1 MPGESYLNTL
11 LLVYA
16 FVWGAIWGSFL
27 NVVIWRLP
35 RRQNLSR
42 PASHCPSCET
52 PIAWYDNVPLV
63 SWLVLRGRCRA
74 CRTSISIRYPL
85 VELLVAVLSTL
96 LWWHVSRMAPPTAP
110 LQVMAVPYLLHFV
123 FMLALVSIA
132 FIDLDLTIIPHRLT
146 FPTMAWGVLGALLL
160 PKAEGWQYYFPGVDI
175 VDSVLGLLAGA
186 GIIAAI
192 IVSYRAIRGHDGM
205 GWGDATLL
213 AAIGANL
220 GVASLLFVILFASLQ
235 GVIAALVFA
244 AIDRARGVETG
255 SDDSVLIR
263 GAHTEEYWEKHPLA
277 HLYEDEA
284 GGEDPASP
292 AEPPVTDERAEEPV
306 SVDAAAGAPADEDDD
321 DGLLM
326 QGLPFGPFLA
336 LAAVEYILVGRAFV
350 GWLTAGWYP

>member
-42 PASHCPSCET
+42 PPSHCPSCET

-74 CRTSISIRYPL
+74 CRTSISVRYPL

-96 LWWHVSRMAPPTAP
+96 LWWHVSRLAPASAP
-110 LQVMAVPYLLHFV
+110 LQVMAVPFLLHFV
-123 FMLALVSIA
+123 FMLLLVSIA

-146 FPTMAWGVLGALLL
+146 FPAMAWGVIGALLL
-160 PKAEGWQYYFPGVDI
+160 PKAEGWQHYFPAVDI
-175 VDSVLGLLAGA
+175 VDSVLGLALGA
-186 GIIAAI
+186 GIIALI

-220 GVASLLFVILFASLQ
+220 GMASLLFVILFASFQ

-244 AIDRARGVETG
+244 AIDRARGVTSGGEG
-255 SDDSVLIR
+255 SALIR
-263 GAHTEEYWEKHPLA
+263 GAHTDEYWEQHPLA
-277 HLYEDEA
+277 HLYDGDQAAEQGAQAND
-284 GGEDPASP
+284 DPARP
-292 AEPPVTDERAEEPV
+292 AGDAT
-306 SVDAAAGAPADEDDD
+306 AAAADAPSTGDADD
-321 DGLLM
+321 DGFLM

-336 LAAVEYILVGRAFV
+336 LAAIEYIPVGRLFV
-350 GWLTAGWYP
+350 GWLTAGLYP